1 MKRDP
6 LVDIGLDDASLE
18 RKQRFAQDR
27 ARAEDPRPLAA
38 PLGNQSIYNAE
49 AQMARGK
56 PGGAWAPRV
65 TASARDQAAAGAGAS
80 MRSDS
85 FGVSASSS
93 PGLTRAA
100 AAAAA
105 AVAARAAGSDFKA
118 REQMAAFPVEPAP
131 VEPAPVEPGILPP
144 AIPAPAQ
151 PPSKAGNVLAF
162 VGGALI
168 GAIIVKALR

>member
-1 MKRDP
+1 MKHRDP
-6 LVDIGLDDASLE
+6 LQDIGLDDASLE
-18 RKQRFAQDR
+18 LKQRFARDR
-27 ARAEDPRPLAA
+27 PRAEDPRPLAA
-38 PLGNQSIYNAE
+38 PPGNQSIYNAE

-65 TASARDQAAAGAGAS
+65 TASAKDATTFGAGAS

-93 PGLTRAA
+93 PGLTRSA

-105 AVAARAAGSDFKA
+105 AVAARNAQKQDFKA
-118 REQMAAFPVEPAP
+118 RERMSAPP

-144 AIPAPAQ
+144 AIPAPAA
-151 PPSKAGNVLAF
+151 PPSRAGQVLAF
-162 VGGALI
+162 VGGAFLGALI
-168 GAIIVKALR
+168 AKALR

>member
-18 RKQRFAQDR
+18 LKQRFARDR
-27 ARAEDPRPLAA
+27 PRAEDPRPQAA
-38 PLGNQSIYNAE
+38 PLGQQAIFNAE
-49 AQMARGK
+49 SQKARGT

-65 TASARDQAAAGAGAS
+65 TASAKDQAAAGAGAS

-93 PGLTRAA
+93 NAITRSA

-105 AVAARAAGSDFKA
+105 AVAARGAAGPNFKT
-118 REQMAAFPVEPAP
+118 REQMAAPPVEPP
-131 VEPAPVEPGILPP
+131 PVEPGILPP
-144 AIPAPAQ
+144 AIAPPAAA
-151 PPSKAGNVLAF
+151 PSKAGKVLAF
-162 VGGALI
+162 VGGAFLGALI
-168 GAIIVKALR
+168 ARALR